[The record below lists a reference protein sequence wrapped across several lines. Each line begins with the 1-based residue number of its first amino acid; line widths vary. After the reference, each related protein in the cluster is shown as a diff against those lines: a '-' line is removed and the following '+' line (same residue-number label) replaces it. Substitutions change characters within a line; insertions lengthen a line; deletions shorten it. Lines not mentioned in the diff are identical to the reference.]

1 MLKTIDQIPNRSG
14 AWSTKRLSF
23 RDRPDEYFTVRHR
36 DPVEA
41 IRGVWGDPAFAG
53 DLVYKPAKLFR
64 GKEHTEEERVYSEMW
79 TSGCWNAAQNA
90 IPKGGTVAPVIIAT
104 DKTQLTQFSGS
115 KSAYPVYLTI
125 GNIPK
130 SIRRKPKARACVLIA
145 YLSVDKV
152 SKGLT
157 KTKLKLRNYEIFH
170 RSMAL
175 VLEPL
180 KKAGDI
186 KGRGVEMT
194 GGDGD
199 VRRVYP
205 ILAVYV
211 ADYPEQCLVTC
222 TKYGTCPK
230 CQRKATELELT
241 EQGLPRKQ
249 FWTCDIIEQARSTPG
264 NKNVHA
270 ACMKKD
276 VAGLFQGVL
285 KHLTQ
290 WVQELIGE
298 EKLDERIRSLPPA
311 YGVRHFKKGISVLTQ
326 VSGPERKHICRVLLA
341 CLIGCIDPR
350 GITACRSLLH
360 FINLAQYPSHDDA
373 TLGYM
378 QDELDTWHKYRSYFV
393 HEGVRHDFN
402 IPKFHSLLHY
412 IDSIRWLGSTD
423 NYNTEMFERL
433 HIDFAKEGWRASNKR
448 DHFPQ
453 MIKWLNRQEQVAS
466 YDFYRSWL
474 DNEAHGLVE
483 EGEPD
488 EQVTEGDDGNSGE
501 EEVVITNAGRGD
513 TVLTELGPNDNDS
526 EPRLTRLSR
535 KVALENA
542 HKNKRAGFDKLPK
555 ENVVDVTGFMST
567 LIKSAPRT
575 RPKPAPS
582 SSETPKGRS
591 SAIKMSDTVSAKD
604 FDKPPSPLPLNNDE
618 ADFLRDV
625 VTGEKQDENR
635 TERVNKK
642 INTLD
647 FSDDEGA
654 LTEGDGEEGNY
665 EGDDELGNLLRVED
679 VPSKAQSQKK
689 VKGGSQKI
697 LVSDFSNRKLAVF
710 AKRCA
715 RAATC
720 VVNMFPEDPTFCWE
734 ILTEEIQLLAAEG
747 RAESFLESLQEI
759 SYNVDERDLFLR
771 FMSYGV
777 PAIRLDMGK
786 EARIRTSQFYQV
798 PGTLSPNEIVRLFIS
813 SIVSAFADRLGFYE
827 VDQFQGKPK
836 QDQLLVARLRRE
848 RSIPVPLIA
857 LVTVQ
862 IGHALQEYAS
872 GYKVETAFSASND
885 ASHFRAIM
893 TTLTTIGKQAPEY
906 LKFLQTNLYS
916 QMITVGPEIVPPQT
930 YDYENLNE
938 IALKQHKILDSNNVD
953 VSDHDSDEGE
963 NGTEQGEYHND

>member
-1 MLKTIDQIPNRSG
+1 M
-14 AWSTKRLSF
+14 
-23 RDRPDEYFTVRHR
+23 
-36 DPVEA
+36 
-41 IRGVWGDPAFAG
+41 
-53 DLVYKPAKLFR
+53 
-64 GKEHTEEERVYSEMW
+64 
-79 TSGCWNAAQNA
+79 
-90 IPKGGTVAPVIIAT
+90 
-104 DKTQLTQFSGS
+104 
-115 KSAYPVYLTI
+115 
-125 GNIPK
+125 
-130 SIRRKPKARACVLIA
+130 LIA

-276 VAGLFQGVL
+276 VAGGNYQPFWVGFPLVDIHRCVSPDVLHQLFQGVL

-513 TVLTELGPNDNDS
+513 TGIRQVRGTVSIAKSPAEPKKSLAKIIVTHSAVGFPAHLKLYLNNLLSEGQRASKSEALTGSIPFRS
-526 EPRLTRLSR
+526 
-535 KVALENA
+535 
-542 HKNKRAGFDKLPK
+542 
-555 ENVVDVTGFMST
+555 VDVWHQYKFNPGNLFDDDSDAVKEIVKAIPFSKRS
-567 LIKSAPRT
+567 LVPRF
-575 RPKPAPS
+575 
-582 SSETPKGRS
+582 
-591 SAIKMSDTVSAKD
+591 DTVIVLDA
-604 FDKPPSPLPLNNDE
+604 DE
-618 ADFLRDV
+618 AQSTAV
-625 VTGEKQDENR
+625 
-635 TERVNKK
+635 
-642 INTLD
+642 I
-647 FSDDEGA
+647 
-654 LTEGDGEEGNY
+654 GN
-665 EGDDELGNLLRVED
+665 VIF
-679 VPSKAQSQKK
+679 QSFHII
-689 VKGGSQKI
+689 I
-697 LVSDFSNRKLAVF
+697 L
-710 AKRCA
+710 
-715 RAATC
+715 
-720 VVNMFPEDPTFCWE
+720 M
-734 ILTEEIQLLAAEG
+734 
-747 RAESFLESLQEI
+747 
-759 SYNVDERDLFLR
+759 
-771 FMSYGV
+771 
-777 PAIRLDMGK
+777 
-786 EARIRTSQFYQV
+786 
-798 PGTLSPNEIVRLFIS
+798 
-813 SIVSAFADRLGFYE
+813 
-827 VDQFQGKPK
+827 
-836 QDQLLVARLRRE
+836 
-848 RSIPVPLIA
+848 
-857 LVTVQ
+857 
-862 IGHALQEYAS
+862 
-872 GYKVETAFSASND
+872 
-885 ASHFRAIM
+885 
-893 TTLTTIGKQAPEY
+893 
-906 LKFLQTNLYS
+906 
-916 QMITVGPEIVPPQT
+916 
-930 YDYENLNE
+930 
-938 IALKQHKILDSNNVD
+938 
-953 VSDHDSDEGE
+953 
-963 NGTEQGEYHND
+963 

>member
-1 MLKTIDQIPNRSG
+1 MPLLTTRAGLSSLVHIPTLEFGTLNDSTDEREIFASPVHSRWQALFNGGSIGSDKRYEPFQSRLDWEVAQWAVKENISQTSFDRLLKIPLVKDRLGLTYSNARSMLKTINQIPNRSG

-79 TSGCWNAAQNA
+79 TSGCWNAAQNT

-104 DKTQLTQFSGS
+104 DKTQLTQFLGS
-115 KSAYPVYLTI
+115 KSAYPATSRSQFDANL
-125 GNIPK
+125 
-130 SIRRKPKARACVLIA
+130 KPELAC
-145 YLSVDKV
+145 LSPIFL
-152 SKGLT
+152 KGLT

-230 CQRKATELELT
+230 CQRKATKLELT

-276 VAGLFQGVL
+276 VAGGNYQPFWVGFPLVDIHRCVSPDVLHQLFQGVL

-501 EEVVITNAGRGD
+501 EEVVITNAGRG
-513 TVLTELGPNDNDS
+513 TQVLDKFEGLYQLRSLRPN
-526 EPRLTRLSR
+526 L
-535 KVALENA
+535 
-542 HKNKRAGFDKLPK
+542 
-555 ENVVDVTGFMST
+555 
-567 LIKSAPRT
+567 
-575 RPKPAPS
+575 
-582 SSETPKGRS
+582 
-591 SAIKMSDTVSAKD
+591 
-604 FDKPPSPLPLNNDE
+604 
-618 ADFLRDV
+618 
-625 VTGEKQDENR
+625 
-635 TERVNKK
+635 
-642 INTLD
+642 
-647 FSDDEGA
+647 
-654 LTEGDGEEGNY
+654 
-665 EGDDELGNLLRVED
+665 
-679 VPSKAQSQKK
+679 KK
-689 VKGGSQKI
+689 VSQ
-697 LVSDFSNRKLAVF
+697 
-710 AKRCA
+710 
-715 RAATC
+715 
-720 VVNMFPEDPTFCWE
+720 
-734 ILTEEIQLLAAEG
+734 
-747 RAESFLESLQEI
+747 
-759 SYNVDERDLFLR
+759 
-771 FMSYGV
+771 
-777 PAIRLDMGK
+777 RL
-786 EARIRTSQFYQV
+786 
-798 PGTLSPNEIVRLFIS
+798 
-813 SIVSAFADRLGFYE
+813 
-827 VDQFQGKPK
+827 
-836 QDQLLVARLRRE
+836 
-848 RSIPVPLIA
+848 
-857 LVTVQ
+857 
-862 IGHALQEYAS
+862 
-872 GYKVETAFSASND
+872 
-885 ASHFRAIM
+885 
-893 TTLTTIGKQAPEY
+893 
-906 LKFLQTNLYS
+906 
-916 QMITVGPEIVPPQT
+916 
-930 YDYENLNE
+930 
-938 IALKQHKILDSNNVD
+938 
-953 VSDHDSDEGE
+953 
-963 NGTEQGEYHND
+963 